1 MGGIIPIVDRLN
13 QLSDSRS
20 DIHVTY
26 SLAEVIFIVYA
37 SILSGHN
44 KWQRMEKFAKKNKR
58 WFRKFFPYRWGMPTH
73 YTIRKICMLIDPEEF
88 EQLFVDWMHDV
99 IQEKKGS

>member
-13 QLSDSRS
+13 QLSDLRS

-44 KWQRMEKFAKKNKR
+44 KWQRMEKFAKKQA
-58 WFRKFFPYRWGMPTH
+58 
-73 YTIRKICMLIDPEEF
+73 L
-88 EQLFVDWMHDV
+88 V
-99 IQEKKGS
+99 S